1 MRNKNAGKDK
11 TEGTEERKRET
22 KNREMTRLRQLHKS
36 SNMRAAQVKLNHDPQ
51 SMCPPRV
58 T

>member
-36 SNMRAAQVKLNHDPQ
+36 SNMQAAQVKLNLDPHSQ
-51 SMCPPRV
+51 CGPRV
-58 T
+58 